1 MLMFNY
7 DERYFHFF
15 LYVPTRCAYS
25 LREVPSTVMIKESVK
40 KITGRK
46 VNFKLFYVCVTHVI
60 LSCICS
66 LCIPLIRQLSII
78 QITI

>member
-46 VNFKLFYVCVTHVI
+46 VNFKLFYVCV
-60 LSCICS
+60 
-66 LCIPLIRQLSII
+66 
-78 QITI
+78 